1 MYKRLIT
8 GVILSGLVGVASA
21 QSSTGP
27 LSVEDRSVSAG
38 GSGGASQR
46 GGASDEAV
54 MMLMQQLQQYEQ
66 EIQDLRGMVE
76 TLRHEIDT
84 MKQAQRDR
92 YLDLDS
98 RINALA
104 EASLNQAV
112 QESGEQ
118 TSDGQSAGKDAG
130 SDRQA
135 YMAARDKLLNRDLQ
149 AAGKAFRAYLDDH
162 PEGGFRPFAHFWLG
176 EVLRRLPDGDAAEAA
191 EQFRIVIDDYP
202 EHSKVPAAL
211 YKLASIQAEQGQR
224 AEAKVTLNKIL
235 LKYPDSSEARLAK
248 TMLMQLEQ
256 GKNSG

>member
-1 MYKRLIT
+1 MCKRLII

-38 GSGGASQR
+38 GSGGAPQR
-46 GGASDEAV
+46 GGAPDGAV

-76 TLRHEIDT
+76 SLQHEIDT

-112 QESGEQ
+112 EE
-118 TSDGQSAGKDAG
+118 SDGRVSGGESAGKDG
-130 SDRQA
+130 GNDREA
-135 YMAARDKLLNRDLQ
+135 YMAAREKLLNRDFQ
-149 AAGKAFRAYLDDH
+149 AARKGFRSYLDEH
-162 PEGGFRPFAHFWLG
+162 PGGGFRPFAHFWLG
-176 EVLRRLPDGDAAEAA
+176 EVLRSLPDGDAAEAA

-211 YKLASIQAEQGQR
+211 YKLASIQAEQGQQ
-224 AEAKVTLNKIL
+224 AKARVTLNKIL
-235 LKYPDSSEARLAK
+235 LKYPDSSEAKLAK
-248 TMLMQLEQ
+248 TMLIQLEQ